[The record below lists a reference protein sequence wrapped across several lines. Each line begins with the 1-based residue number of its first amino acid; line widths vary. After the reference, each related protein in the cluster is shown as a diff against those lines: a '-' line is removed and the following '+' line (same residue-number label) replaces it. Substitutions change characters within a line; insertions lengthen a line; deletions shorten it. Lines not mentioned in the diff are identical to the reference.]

1 MTNVTKLHG
10 RSPSRLAIKRV
21 STVCSPDAYI
31 LVDENGEALPYQVE
45 AVLKS
50 TANEPPT
57 FTVTFQAGENG
68 LRVIDN
74 E

>member
-1 MTNVTKLHG
+1 MNI
-10 RSPSRLAIKRV
+10 AIKRL

-31 LVDENGEALPYQVE
+31 LVDENGEALPFQVE
-45 AVLKS
+45 TVLKS
-50 TANEPPT
+50 TANDLPT

-68 LRVIDN
+68 LRVIDP

>member
-10 RSPSRLAIKRV
+10 RGINQLAIKLTATG
-21 STVCSPDAYI
+21 SSPDAYI
-31 LVDENGEALPYQVE
+31 LVDENGEALPHQIE
-45 AVLKS
+45 TVLKS
-50 TANEPPT
+50 TANALPT
-57 FTVTFQAGENG
+57 FTVTFQAGEKG